1 MRTFRAREARLA
13 YILLIPSLMIILGIV
28 IFPLLYNVWLSFHDV
43 TLDNLGD
50 QAPFAGIGNYAKV
63 LGDVQFVRSLVVT
76 LVYSV
81 SGVLLSLIIGLAA
94 ALLLNRSFRG
104 RALARGIFLFPYVA
118 PAVSLAFIWKWMLN
132 PVYGVGNWTLVETG
146 IIQHPIAW
154 LSVEPLALFTV
165 ILFEGWRYF
174 PFDMLFILARLQ
186 AIPHELYEAAD
197 VDGAGAGQKF
207 LYITL
212 PELKYI
218 LAALFLLRFIWT
230 VNKFD
235 DIFLLTGGAA
245 GTKVLPLLIYDYS
258 FRTYDFGMG
267 AAISMLLFFFLLLS
281 MATYVKKVINW

>member
-1 MRTFRAREARLA
+1 MRTLRAREACLA
-13 YILLIPSLMIILGIV
+13 YIFLTPSLAIILGI
-28 IFPLLYNVWLSFHDV
+28 IAFPLLYNIWLSFHHV

-50 QAPFAGIGNYAKV
+50 QAHFAGITNYIKA
-63 LGDVQFVRSLVVT
+63 LGDLQFLCSLVVT
-76 LVYSV
+76 LVYSI
-81 SGVLLSLIIGLAA
+81 SGVVISLILGLAA

-104 RALARGIFLFPYVA
+104 RAIARGIFLFPYVA

-132 PVYGVGNWTLVETG
+132 PVYGVGNWALIETG
-146 IIQHPIAW
+146 IIERPIAW
-154 LSVEPLALFTV
+154 LSLEPLALLTI

-197 VDGAGAGQKF
+197 VDGAGVWQKF

-245 GTKVLPLLIYDYS
+245 GTKVLPILIYEYS
-258 FRTYDFGMG
+258 FQTYDLGMG
-267 AAISMLLFFFLLLS
+267 AAISMFLFFLLLVS
-281 MATYVKKVINW
+281 MTAYVKKVINW